1 MSDLTALP
9 VGDLA
14 AEVRAGEV
22 SPVETVQ
29 AALDAIEMLDDRL
42 NACCQVQPEVSLA
55 AAEALAQR
63 IAEGED
69 PGALAGVP
77 IGVKDLEDAAGWRTT
92 YGDPAR
98 ADDPPAE
105 RDSLEV
111 ERLLAAGCVVV
122 AKTNTPAYGFHG
134 ETDNLVFGPTRN
146 PWAETRTSGGS
157 SGGTA
162 SAVASGMLPLAT
174 GSDGGGS
181 IRIPSAT
188 CGISGFKPSHGV
200 VPSSD
205 AAAPPVWGPFS
216 TKGPMADTFAE
227 VALALDVVKGATP
240 LDLLSTE
247 LPGSFA
253 DAAASPRVKGV
264 RVAWCLKPNTLAPDA
279 DTRAVYEAAVRS
291 LEGAGVIV
299 EPIEAVFPVS
309 PMGAW
314 LARAAAG
321 AWFKIGPDR
330 EAWEGR
336 FLPAATALAN
346 VGEHITAADLIEGED
361 SAHRAAQGLA
371 RLFERFDVV
380 VTPAMAAAPPRV
392 SEDHPLGPGWAGDFT
407 LPFNLTRSPGA
418 VVRAGFVEDDGERLP
433 IALQLLGPRLGDLAL
448 MSIAAGFEA
457 ALDAAAERPPIHVGA

>member
-1 MSDLTALP
+1 MNNLTELP
-9 VGDLA
+9 VGELA
-14 AEVRAGEV
+14 AKVRAGEV
-22 SPVETVQ
+22 SPVETVR
-29 AALDAIEMLDDRL
+29 AALNAIEALDDRL

-55 AAEALAQR
+55 AAETLEQR
-63 IAEGED
+63 IARGDD
-69 PGALAGVP
+69 PGPLAGVP
-77 IGVKDLEDAAGWRTT
+77 IGVKDLEDVAGWRTT
-92 YGDPAR
+92 YGDPAH
-98 ADDPPAE
+98 ADDAPAA
-105 RDSLEV
+105 RNSVEV
-111 ERLLAAGCVVV
+111 ERLLAAGCIVV

-146 PWAETRTSGGS
+146 PWAESRTPGGS

-162 SAVASGMLPLAT
+162 AAVAAGMLPLAT

-205 AAAPPVWGPFS
+205 GFEPPVWGPFS
-216 TKGPMADTFAE
+216 TKGPMADTFGE
-227 VALALDVVKGATP
+227 VALALDVIKGATP

-253 DAAASPRVKGV
+253 DAAARPRLNGL
-264 RVAWCLKPNTLAPDA
+264 RIAWCPKPNTLVPDA
-279 DTRAVYEAAVRS
+279 ATLAVYESALKT
-291 LEGAGVIV
+291 LEDGGATV
-299 EPIEAVFPVS
+299 EAIDTVFPES

-314 LARAAAG
+314 LARSAVG
-321 AWFKIGPDR
+321 CWRVIGPDR

-346 VGEHITAADLIEGED
+346 VGEHITVDDLLEGED
-361 SAHRAAQGLA
+361 TAHRCAQGLVK
-371 RLFERFDVV
+371 LFDRFDVV

-392 SEDHPLGPGWAGDFT
+392 GEEHPLGPGWAGDFT

-433 IALQLLGPRLGDLAL
+433 VALQLLGPRLGDLTL
-448 MSIAAGFEA
+448 TSIAAGFEE
-457 ALDAAAERPPIHVGA
+457 ALDAGADRPPVHIDA

>member
-1 MSDLTALP
+1 MSELTTLS
-9 VGDLA
+9 VGELA
-14 AEVRAGEV
+14 AKVRAGEV

-29 AALDAIEMLDDRL
+29 AALDAVEKLDARL
-42 NACCQVQPEVSLA
+42 NACCQVQPEVSRA
-55 AAEALAQR
+55 AAEALEQR
-63 IAEGED
+63 IAQGDD
-69 PGALAGVP
+69 PGPLAGIP

-92 YGDPAR
+92 YGDPAH

-105 RDSLEV
+105 RNSIEV

-146 PWAETRTSGGS
+146 PWAESRTSGGS

-205 AAAPPVWGPFS
+205 AATPPVWGPFS

-253 DAAASPRVKGV
+253 DAAASPRLDGV
-264 RVAWCLKPNTLAPDA
+264 RVAWCPKPNTLEPDA
-279 DTRAVYEAAVRS
+279 DTLAVFEAA
-291 LEGAGVIV
+291 LETLEAAGAVV
-299 EPIEAVFPVS
+299 APVDRVFPES

-314 LARAAAG
+314 LARSAVG
-321 AWFKIGPDR
+321 CRRLIGPDR
-330 EAWEGR
+330 EAWQGR
-336 FLPAATALAN
+336 FLPAATALAD
-346 VGEHITAADLIEGED
+346 VGEHITIDDLLEGEET
-361 SAHRAAQGLA
+361 AHRCAQGLA
-371 RLFERFDVV
+371 RLFDRFDVV

-392 SEDHPLGPGWAGDFT
+392 GEEHPLGPGWAGDFT
-407 LPFNLTRSPGA
+407 LPFNLTRSPAA
-418 VVRAGFVEDDGERLP
+418 VVRAGFVDDDGERVP
-433 IALQLLGPRLGDLAL
+433 VALQLVGPRLGDLAL
-448 MSIAAGFEA
+448 MSIATGFED
-457 ALDAAAERPPIHVGA
+457 ALGATADRPPVHVNA